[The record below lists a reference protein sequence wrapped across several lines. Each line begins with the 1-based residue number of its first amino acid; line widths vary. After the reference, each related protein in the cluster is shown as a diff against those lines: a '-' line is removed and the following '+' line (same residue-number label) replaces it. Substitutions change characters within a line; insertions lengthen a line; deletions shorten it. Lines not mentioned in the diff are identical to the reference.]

1 MNSLN
6 FWLLNSQSHSHQEST
21 GMEWSDRPTA
31 RGDIAMTEDQGT
43 PPFPFSFSS
52 DEEEEEDEEEP
63 MTYDEISMQQSR
75 HFLHSLQELKNLR
88 PQLYSAAEYYEISYL
103 NSDHKQ
109 IILENLKDY
118 ALKAMIN
125 TVDHLGSVSYKLSD
139 LLNQQDN
146 EISSTELRIA
156 CLNQRFHKCQEY
168 TDGEGLLQ
176 QCLVERIPRFHKH
189 YVLPGSVF
197 EDLETSP
204 ENWTDIGQNDEQTT
218 LRPKPSE
225 FGAAINAHPD
235 TSFREEFQFMPP
247 APESESF
254 FFLDT
259 EVPIPSVS
267 SPYSRVQ
274 STTASPCLAASKS
287 FAAGRR
293 DSSRFSK
300 SASMRLPSDDHQLD
314 MCKPPARSKSLIS
327 YLLNKRKSVKQRIS
341 RVS

>member
-1 MNSLN
+1 
-6 FWLLNSQSHSHQEST
+6 
-21 GMEWSDRPTA
+21 
-31 RGDIAMTEDQGT
+31 MTDDQGA
-43 PPFPFSFSS
+43 PPFPFPFTFPPEEE
-52 DEEEEEDEEEP
+52 DEEEEEEEEEP

-88 PQLYSAAEYYEISYL
+88 PQLYSAAEYYEFSCL

-109 IILENLKDY
+109 MILENLKDY
-118 ALKAMIN
+118 VLNAMVS
-125 TVDHLGSVSYKLSD
+125 TVDHLGTVSYKLND
-139 LLNQQDN
+139 LLNQHAND
-146 EISSTELRIA
+146 ISSSELRIA
-156 CLNQRFHKCQEY
+156 CLNQRLHKCQEY
-168 TDGEGLLQ
+168 TDGEGLMQ

-197 EDLETSP
+197 EDLETCAD
-204 ENWTDIGQNDEQTT
+204 NLTDMSQNDEQTI

-235 TSFREEFQFMPP
+235 NSFREEFQFMPP
-247 APESESF
+247 ASESESF

-267 SPYSRVQ
+267 SPYSGVQ
-274 STTASPCLAASKS
+274 STAAAPRLAASKS

-314 MCKPPARSKSLIS
+314 ICKPPARSKSLIS

>member
-1 MNSLN
+1 M
-6 FWLLNSQSHSHQEST
+6 
-21 GMEWSDRPTA
+21 P
-31 RGDIAMTEDQGT
+31 EDQGA
-43 PPFPFSFSS
+43 PPFPFFFQS
-52 DEEEEEDEEEP
+52 EEEEEEEEEEP

-88 PQLYSAAEYYEISYL
+88 PQLYSAAEYCETSYL

-109 IILENLKDY
+109 MILENLKDY
-118 ALKAMIN
+118 ALKAIVN
-125 TVDHLGSVSYKLSD
+125 TVDHLGSLSYKLND
-139 LLNQQDN
+139 LLNQQAN

-156 CLNQRFHKCQEY
+156 CLNQRLHKCQEY
-168 TDGEGLLQ
+168 TDGEGLMQ

-189 YVLPGSVF
+189 YVLPGSAF
-197 EDLETSP
+197 EDLETSA
-204 ENWTDIGQNDEQTT
+204 ENLTDIGQNDEQTT

-225 FGAAINAHPD
+225 FGAAINAYPD
-235 TSFREEFQFMPP
+235 SSFREEFQFMPP
-247 APESESF
+247 ASEPESF

-274 STTASPCLAASKS
+274 STTVAPRLAASKS

-293 DSSRFSK
+293 DSSRLSK
-300 SASMRLPSDDHQLD
+300 SASTHLPGDDHQLD
-314 MCKPPARSKSLIS
+314 MCKPPARSKSLIA
-327 YLLNKRKSVKQRIS
+327 YLLNKRKSVKQRVS